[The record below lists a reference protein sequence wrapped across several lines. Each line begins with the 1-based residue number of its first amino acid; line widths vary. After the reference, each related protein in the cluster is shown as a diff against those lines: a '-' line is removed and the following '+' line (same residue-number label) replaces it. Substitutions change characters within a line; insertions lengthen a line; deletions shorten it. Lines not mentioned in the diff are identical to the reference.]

1 MTNTS
6 CVSTKTVNIKELYLF
21 SGFTVL
27 IIVTIYIIC
36 YVMFSYFIYSFSKKT
51 ASK

>member
-6 CVSTKTVNIKELYLF
+6 SVSTKTVNIKELYLF

-36 YVMFSYFIYSFSKKT
+36 YVIFHILYIALAKKDHI
-51 ASK
+51 K